1 MIARLGEELLEMDKN
16 VNIERPS
23 GLAIERVVDPRNR
36 QAAIKTAH
44 EVDIKRKKITK
55 IN

>member
-1 MIARLGEELLEMDKN
+1 MIARLGEELLEINKN
-16 VNIERPS
+16 VNIVRPS
-23 GLAIERVVDPRNR
+23 GLVIEEAIDPRNR

-44 EVDIKRKKITK
+44 EVNNKRKKITK